1 MNELEKM
8 QSGNMYNAADLKLVY
23 LRDKTARKLHKFNK
37 RCYHEIDIQ
46 NRILKDILNTNG
58 NFYIKP
64 PFFCDYGFNIYIGK
78 NVMLNYNC
86 TLLDVC
92 KIEIGDNTL
101 IGPNTGIY
109 TACHPIDYDKR
120 LEGKEFGKPIS
131 IGKNVWIGGRCTI
144 LPGVHIGDNSVI
156 GAGSVVTKDI
166 PNNVVAVGN
175 PCKIIKEVK

>member
-58 NFYIKP
+58 NFCIKP

-78 NVMLNYNC
+78 NEMLN
-86 TLLDVC
+86 
-92 KIEIGDNTL
+92 
-101 IGPNTGIY
+101 
-109 TACHPIDYDKR
+109 
-120 LEGKEFGKPIS
+120 
-131 IGKNVWIGGRCTI
+131 
-144 LPGVHIGDNSVI
+144 
-156 GAGSVVTKDI
+156 
-166 PNNVVAVGN
+166 
-175 PCKIIKEVK
+175 